1 MATKFNRNADGTYT
15 AKFLGGHVAT
25 ITKHKDR
32 WSLKFGKGKRGK
44 TTWWWTL
51 RDAKDEA
58 EELARTTTTTV
69 KNLMSGK
76 SVKIS
81 VDTPH
86 CCNPA
91 TETYWSM

>member
-1 MATKFNRNADGTYT
+1 MTKFARNADGTYT
-15 AKFLGGHVAT
+15 AKFLDGYVAT
-25 ITKHKDR
+25 ITKVQDR

-51 RDAKDEA
+51 GAAKFEA
-58 EELARTTTTTV
+58 EELARETTTEV
-69 KNLMSGK
+69 KNLLSGK

-81 VDTPH
+81 VDTPW

-91 TETYWSM
+91 SETYHSM